1 MGKNYWMFVEDGQNA
16 AITRRMGYSLFGMG
30 PRYKKRAERM
40 QPNDRAIFYSRNLR
54 SWTASATI
62 TGKFYVDES
71 IVWKPDDK
79 AKEFKYRVKLK
90 SNYILSEDQYLDGL
104 QLGPSLEYV
113 KRWSP
118 KDWPLAFF
126 DNLHLIPQRDFSFLE
141 GEMKRLKTGTAGK
154 YRGKTRSKSRSK
166 FRRKP

>member
-1 MGKNYWMFVEDGQNA
+1 MGKNYWMFAENGQNA
-16 AITRRMGYSLFGMG
+16 AITRGMGYSLFGMG

-40 QPNDRAIFYSRNLR
+40 QPNDRALFYSRNLR

-90 SNYILSEDQYLDGL
+90 PNYVLSEDQYLDGL
-104 QLGPSLEYV
+104 QLGPSLEYL

-118 KDWPLAFF
+118 EDWPLAFF

-141 GEMKRLKTGTAGK
+141 GEMKRLKTGTTGK